1 MSLPDAI
8 LTRRSIKRFTDR
20 PVTRDEIGQLINA
33 AVHAP
38 NHKLT
43 QPWRFYVLG
52 PDARRAYGTALGN
65 RKAKKAADEAAA
77 REIVQK
83 TADEHAS
90 LPAMLAV
97 AMKLADTAEVREEDF
112 AATFM
117 AIQNLALTAHAM
129 GLGTHIRTGAVLD
142 DPAARAAVGA
152 PEGERVV
159 ATIHLGQPAELPPM
173 RPRIE
178 ASDVTIWVP

>member
-1 MSLPDAI
+1 MSLQDAI
-8 LTRRSIKRFTDR
+8 LNRRSIKRFTSR
-20 PVTRDEIGQLINA
+20 EVTREEVEALIQV

-52 PDARRAYGTALGN
+52 PGARRAYGEALGN
-65 RKAKKAADEAAA
+65 RKAKKATDENAA

-83 TADEHAS
+83 TGDEHAS

-97 AMKLADTAEVREEDF
+97 AMTLSDNPEVREEDF

-117 AIQNLALTAHAM
+117 AIQNLALAAHAM
-129 GLGTHIRTGAVLD
+129 GLGTHIKSGAVLE
-142 DPAARAAVGA
+142 DPAARAAVGVA
-152 PEGERVV
+152 EGERIV
-159 ATIHLGQPAELPPM
+159 ATLHLGEPAEQPPA
-173 RPRIE
+173 RPRIQ
-178 ASDVTIWVP
+178 ASQVTIWVP

>member
-1 MSLPDAI
+1 MSLQDAI
-8 LTRRSIKRFTDR
+8 LSRRSIKKFTAR
-20 PVTRDEIGQLINA
+20 PVTREEIERLVQA

-52 PDARRAYGTALGN
+52 PVARRAYGVALGN
-65 RKAKKAADEAAA
+65 RKAKKAVDANAA
-77 REIVQK
+77 REIVEK
-83 TADEHAS
+83 TAEEHVA

-97 AMKLADTAEVREEDF
+97 AMTLSDNPEVRKEDF

-117 AIQNLALTAHAM
+117 AIQNLSLAAHLM
-129 GLGTHIRTGAVLD
+129 GLGTHIKTGAVLE

-152 PEGERVV
+152 VEGERIV
-159 ATIHLGQPAELPPM
+159 ATIHLGEPAEQPPI
-173 RPRIE
+173 RPRFE
-178 ASDVTIWVP
+178 PAHVTTWVP